1 MQLQRFARDYCSLLL
16 YLLLLLYVLLMVAL
30 LVSSEFERVSDDGQE
45 REESE
50 RPEYG
55 A

>member
-1 MQLQRFARDYCSLLL
+1 MLPM
-16 YLLLLLYVLLMVAL
+16 LLLLYVLLMVAL

-50 RPEYG
+50 CPEYG